1 MNGISYSLYLTLWSS
16 HSNTTKKVIGVPNS
30 SYMFQS
36 VRMMTKILS
45 WKWLP
50 MVHFSVLVP
59 IVPILRSKRSQKLL
73 RKTSLHSR
81 RTLGMLI
88 VKLRYQKKMF
98 SIALGVEPGLCFI
111 FLSNYLMP
119 PYRSRLITP
128 FHVHDPIRSWIVTPT
143 SSWTNKSETMRG

>member
-1 MNGISYSLYLTLWSS
+1 
-16 HSNTTKKVIGVPNS
+16 
-30 SYMFQS
+30 
-36 VRMMTKILS
+36 
-45 WKWLP
+45 

-59 IVPILRSKRSQKLL
+59 IVPILRSKWSQKLL

-143 SSWTNKSETMRG
+143 SSWTNKSETMHGKHCSFFETRQLLIEDPNNLLTLSITTNDTCCTRRIAPPTNCTPIF